1 VLAKAS
7 ANTRALHFSQGEY
20 GRPLQRRALEL
31 YAERVRLDKIER
43 NAIFKAIA
51 EAGLDPHDF
60 ELDLDPEG
68 DVDAEIIHPGSESFF
83 TLKYAAGGW
92 SGDKRVGDRL
102 PWPYDAYAWT
112 ALEERLG
119 YWLGEV
125 KSYIETPD
133 LWDELRRERE
143 MLQAAPAEAV
153 ENSPFT
159 PEEQAEIVK
168 RLREIEEYAKG
179 TYALSDSDRQAL
191 EARFDYLEEAVG
203 RLCRLDWR
211 NIALGTLFTLAAEA
225 ILPPEAVRHLL
236 LMLFQQI
243 VHLFG
248 GPPFELPGG

>member
-1 VLAKAS
+1 LRRGGVLAKAS

-112 ALEERLG
+112 ALEKRLG

-133 LWDELRRERE
+133 LWDELRPSAKCSRPHPQR
-143 MLQAAPAEAV
+143 
-153 ENSPFT
+153 
-159 PEEQAEIVK
+159 
-168 RLREIEEYAKG
+168 RLRTRRSRPK
-179 TYALSDSDRQAL
+179 SRPKS
-191 EARFDYLEEAVG
+191 
-203 RLCRLDWR
+203 
-211 NIALGTLFTLAAEA
+211 
-225 ILPPEAVRHLL
+225 
-236 LMLFQQI
+236 
-243 VHLFG
+243 
-248 GPPFELPGG
+248 